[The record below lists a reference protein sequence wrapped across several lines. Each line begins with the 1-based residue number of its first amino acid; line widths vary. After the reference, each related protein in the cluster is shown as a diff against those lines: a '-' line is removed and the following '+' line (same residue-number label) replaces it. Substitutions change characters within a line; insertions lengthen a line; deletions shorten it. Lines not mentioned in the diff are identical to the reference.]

1 MKGEARVKWET
12 LAIVQLGLE
21 DNLTRGVV
29 AAGMAVRKDTLQVS
43 QDMI

>member
-12 LAIVQLGLE
+12 LAIVQIGLE

-29 AAGMAVRKDTLQVS
+29 AVGIAVGKDMLQV
-43 QDMI
+43 